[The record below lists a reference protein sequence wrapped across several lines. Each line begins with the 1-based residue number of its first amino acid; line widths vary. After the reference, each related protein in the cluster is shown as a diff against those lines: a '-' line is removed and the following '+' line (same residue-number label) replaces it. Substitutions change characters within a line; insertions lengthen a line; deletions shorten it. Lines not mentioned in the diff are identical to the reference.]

1 MPKLPFNVLA
11 RTAKLIGQENFANAQ
26 GAITELVKNSYD
38 ADATDCLIIFDN
50 KKNHIYLIDNGEGM
64 TEDIIQNQWMTIG
77 TDNKLT
83 DHKTCEGR
91 VKSGAKGIGR
101 FALDRLGMQTTVFTF
116 PKESSE
122 KIIWKIKWG
131 KFNENININQIN
143 AGIRKLS
150 NVTIKDILLK
160 NLSKD
165 SDFFKVKTFI
175 ENLENDKWSNGTIIR
190 IENLKDS
197 WNEDSLNDLYKN
209 LEIIR
214 PPIEQKN
221 NFRIYL
227 FSNNYDELGE
237 IKTVAYD
244 EYDYKVVVKY
254 LDNESKDIDVT
265 IIRNELDIKKIENEY
280 FKIFDFNDMKESR
293 YDLDSFK
300 KKSINFIQSIYDLK
314 GYKNVDEKLLN
325 GIGKFDFTYYYIKN
339 TDANQKEKQ
348 TYPYKEIKTDIRK
361 KFLNRH
367 VGIKLFRDGFRV
379 RPYGEG
385 GNDWLNLGERQ
396 AQSPAGA
403 GQNRNGFRIRPNQ
416 ISGTINISRI
426 YNLYL
431 QDKSGREGLQE
442 NDYFYLFK
450 NIVIDFINIFEK
462 DRNIIMYNISK
473 LKENEEE
480 ELIKKAKIEAE
491 KIKREKQEREKQERE
506 KQEREKQ
513 EREKQE
519 RESQESESQ
528 ESESQESESQE
539 RESQERESQE
549 REGQE
554 REGQEREELLAEAT
568 EIYEKQLKLK
578 DDEIRALRSSASVGL
593 TLSSFAHEVKS
604 LRTRLVPRN
613 EYLKK
618 QIEKYINHEELSKIS
633 KKEENPLYIVQTN
646 YEEDLKLKH
655 WLDYSLNSMKRDKRE
670 RIKVNISQYFE
681 GFENTWKKALERLK
695 IDLKSLGKND
705 KNFNVKAFEVDLD
718 VIFNNLLSNAIVAFK
733 QRKGKYP
740 KIITIDWM
748 IKGNFIEIIFLD
760 NAVGLSSEYINSPYD
775 IFDLHES
782 SKRDKKGNKIG
793 TGLGLY
799 LVKSI
804 IDQYNNADIEI
815 IKQMEGFG
823 IKIILPLT

>member
-293 YDLDSFK
+293 Y
-300 KKSINFIQSIYDLK
+300 IIPQ
-314 GYKNVDEKLLN
+314 NV
-325 GIGKFDFTYYYIKN
+325 
-339 TDANQKEKQ
+339 
-348 TYPYKEIKTDIRK
+348 KT
-361 KFLNRH
+361 
-367 VGIKLFRDGFRV
+367 
-379 RPYGEG
+379 
-385 GNDWLNLGERQ
+385 
-396 AQSPAGA
+396 
-403 GQNRNGFRIRPNQ
+403 
-416 ISGTINISRI
+416 
-426 YNLYL
+426 
-431 QDKSGREGLQE
+431 
-442 NDYFYLFK
+442 
-450 NIVIDFINIFEK
+450 IF
-462 DRNIIMYNISK
+462 S
-473 LKENEEE
+473 
-480 ELIKKAKIEAE
+480 
-491 KIKREKQEREKQERE
+491 
-506 KQEREKQ
+506 
-513 EREKQE
+513 
-519 RESQESESQ
+519 
-528 ESESQESESQE
+528 
-539 RESQERESQE
+539 
-549 REGQE
+549 
-554 REGQEREELLAEAT
+554 
-568 EIYEKQLKLK
+568 
-578 DDEIRALRSSASVGL
+578 
-593 TLSSFAHEVKS
+593 KS
-604 LRTRLVPRN
+604 L
-613 EYLKK
+613 
-618 QIEKYINHEELSKIS
+618 
-633 KKEENPLYIVQTN
+633 
-646 YEEDLKLKH
+646 
-655 WLDYSLNSMKRDKRE
+655 
-670 RIKVNISQYFE
+670 
-681 GFENTWKKALERLK
+681 
-695 IDLKSLGKND
+695 
-705 KNFNVKAFEVDLD
+705 
-718 VIFNNLLSNAIVAFK
+718 
-733 QRKGKYP
+733 
-740 KIITIDWM
+740 
-748 IKGNFIEIIFLD
+748 FL
-760 NAVGLSSEYINSPYD
+760 
-775 IFDLHES
+775 
-782 SKRDKKGNKIG
+782 
-793 TGLGLY
+793 
-799 LVKSI
+799 
-804 IDQYNNADIEI
+804 
-815 IKQMEGFG
+815 
-823 IKIILPLT
+823 